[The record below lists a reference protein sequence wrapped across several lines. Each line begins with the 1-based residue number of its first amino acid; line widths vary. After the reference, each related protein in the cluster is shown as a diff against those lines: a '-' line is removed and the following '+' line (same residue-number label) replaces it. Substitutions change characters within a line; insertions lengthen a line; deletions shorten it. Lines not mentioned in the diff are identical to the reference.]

1 MNLTIKQ
8 LRAFLMVADEE
19 SFNVAAKRLH
29 LTPGAVSLVI
39 KEMEQE
45 VGFTLFDRTTRRVS
59 LSKAGRDFRPSAER
73 VMRELSQ
80 AMLTA
85 QDVKNKT
92 TGIVRVAAPLF
103 VASALMPKAI
113 AAYRRIKP
121 RVQVRL
127 VDCAVE
133 DLVDAVD
140 GDHVDIAV
148 GPDRATGDS
157 VRRLGLYETPWVL
170 WCAASNPL
178 ARRKK
183 ITWAVLAKHPTVL
196 ASHDYATH
204 VAKALIALPPEQ
216 HFSPSYTVT
225 HLSTALGLASADVA
239 VTLCP
244 AYVGVLAEAF
254 GLVMRRIEEPEVIR
268 EMSLYLPNARSLT
281 PAAAAFVDFLGP
293 FLAELAG
300 DGLGRKTYW
309 NAGRRHES

>member
-8 LRAFLMVADEE
+8 LRAFLTVADTE
-19 SFNVAAKRLH
+19 SFNLAAKRLH

-45 VGFTLFDRTTRRVS
+45 VGFSLFDRTTRRVS

-73 VMRELSQ
+73 VLREMNQ
-80 AMLTA
+80 AMQTA
-85 QDVKNKT
+85 MDVKNKT
-92 TGIVRVAAPLF
+92 TGVVRVAAPLF
-103 VASALMPKAI
+103 VASALMPQAI
-113 AAYRRIKP
+113 AAYRKIKP
-121 RVQVRL
+121 RVQVRV

-133 DLVDAVD
+133 ELVDAVD
-140 GDHVDIAV
+140 SDHVDIAI
-148 GPDRATGDS
+148 GPDRATGES
-157 VRRLGLYETPWVL
+157 VRRISLYETPWVL

-183 ITWAVLAKHPTVL
+183 ITWAVLARQPSVL

-216 HFSPSYTVT
+216 HFMPSYTVT
-225 HLSTALGLASADVA
+225 HLSTALGLAAADLA

-244 AYVGVLAEAF
+244 AYVGVLAHAF

-268 EMSLYLPNARSLT
+268 EMSLYLPSTRALT
-281 PAAAAFVDFLGP
+281 PAAAAFVDFLTP
-293 FLAELAG
+293 FLIERATCDRAG
-300 DGLGRKTYW
+300 MSGK
-309 NAGRRHES
+309 